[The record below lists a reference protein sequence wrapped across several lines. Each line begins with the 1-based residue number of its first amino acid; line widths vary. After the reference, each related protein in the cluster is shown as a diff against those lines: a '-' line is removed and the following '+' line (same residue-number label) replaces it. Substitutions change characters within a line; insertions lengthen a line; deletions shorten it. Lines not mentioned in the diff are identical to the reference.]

1 MTTTS
6 AHGQVSRGRVR
17 VVIIEQHPDDAERIV
32 RELTNAGFE
41 PEWTRV
47 ETGAALLAALD
58 RGADIILGD
67 ALLRATGE
75 RLRRAETLEALQSIA
90 RSIEHEFKNLFAGV
104 LGYIELLLEDLNPAD
119 PRRQDVEAIR
129 RSIQRAVGLIRGLEP
144 FTATGPA
151 HSGPPAPITDIS
163 RHEHLKAARTGR
175 GR

>member
-1 MTTTS
+1 M
-6 AHGQVSRGRVR
+6 
-17 VVIIEQHPDDAERIV
+17 VIIEQHPDDAEGIV

-75 RLRRAETLEALQSIA
+75 RLRRAETLEALQPIP
-90 RSIEHEFKNLFAGV
+90 RSIEHELKNLFTGV

-144 FTATGPA
+144 FTARGPA
-151 HSGPPAPITDIS
+151 HSGRPAPITDIS
-163 RHEHLKAARTGR
+163 
-175 GR
+175 